1 MRKGIIAIIVVA
13 VLVVGYVVGIA
24 TTKKATYSA
33 IENLVL
39 EMERQGNVDVQAEW
53 LEQNSRSA
61 VLQLSVVADSGVPEM
76 GEVAYNETVQ
86 LQYGFLNTKWRSE
99 GDFTMADFSGKE
111 HLFNGELI
119 TAEGAV
125 SRGGLR
131 LQYTIPAIRFTEMPG
146 MEVFA
151 EPMLSTFI
159 MAGDDIRGNVVV
171 PEIGFTDM
179 GANNVVLRDMR
190 FDSNT
195 RILNGEFFSNVTT
208 FAIGKVE
215 ALLEEMPAP
224 AVVTDI
230 TSSVELRRKD
240 DTLVSSGTFA
250 LASLDAGPAIAGSGD
265 LAWSMEGIN
274 YVAFQ
279 ALEEYLQN
287 VDANDNED
295 EIFERLANA
304 VLASE
309 QLSFALEHL
318 TIETPAWGNV
328 RASGNMQLNFADMNE
343 KQRSMLKQN
352 ANFQDYLEAELTIA
366 ELPGL
371 VQLMVTALSADPMP
385 WKMEWKNGLPY
396 LNGELLDLG
405 ALQ

>member
-24 TTKKATYSA
+24 TTKKATYTA

-61 VLQLSVVADSGVPEM
+61 VLQLRVSADAGFPEL
-76 GEVAYNETVQ
+76 GDIAYSETVQ

-99 GDFTMADFSGKE
+99 GDFTMAEFSAKE
-111 HLFNGELI
+111 NLFNGQLI

-131 LQYTIPAIRFTEMPG
+131 LQYTVPAISFTELADI
-146 MEVFA
+146 EIFA
-151 EPMLSTFI
+151 EPMISTFI
-159 MAGDDIRGNVVV
+159 MAGDDVRANLLAPVF
-171 PEIGFTDM
+171 GFTDM
-179 GANNVVLRDMR
+179 GANSVVVREIRM
-190 FDSNT
+190 DSNS
-195 RILNGEFFSNVTT
+195 RNLNGEFFSNVSS
-208 FAIGKVE
+208 FAIGE
-215 ALLEEMPAP
+215 IEGLLENTPAP
-224 AVVTDI
+224 VVVNDI
-230 TSSVELRRKD
+230 TSTIEVRRKD
-240 DTLVSSGTFA
+240 DIIVSSGTFA
-250 LASLDAGPAIAGSGD
+250 VASVDAGPAITGSGD

-295 EIFERLANA
+295 EIFERFANA

-328 RASGNMQLNFADMNE
+328 RANGNMLLNLADLNE
-343 KQRSMLKQN
+343 KQRAMLKQN
-352 ANFQDYLEAELTIA
+352 ANFQDYLQAELTIA

-371 VQLMVTALSADPMP
+371 VQLMVMAISADPMP
-385 WKMEWKNGLPY
+385 WKLEWKNGLPY
-396 LNGELLDLG
+396 LNGELLDLS